1 MDLCKATQSYKEP
14 PAHLANVCTVLDMM
28 AVRVT
33 GTTAQPCC
41 LGAAQQAKDT
51 YQVDS
56 CACRCVLVMAHA
68 ALGQVAC
75 RVRPAWRSDTPVQG
89 ILKEYA

>member
-1 MDLCKATQSYKEP
+1 MDLCQATQSYKRL
-14 PAHLANVCTVLDMM
+14 PAHLADVDTVLDMV

-41 LGAAQQAKDT
+41 LEAAQQAKDT

-68 ALGQVAC
+68 A
-75 RVRPAWRSDTPVQG
+75 
-89 ILKEYA
+89 